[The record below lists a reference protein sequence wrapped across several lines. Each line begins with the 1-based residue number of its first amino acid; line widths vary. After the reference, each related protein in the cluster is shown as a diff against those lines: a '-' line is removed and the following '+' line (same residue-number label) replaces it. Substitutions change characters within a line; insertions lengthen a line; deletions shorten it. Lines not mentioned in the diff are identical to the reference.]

1 MSVQIDGTSGLT
13 FNDASTQASSVSAIG
28 LGGTAQTWQNV
39 AGSRSTS
46 VTYTNST
53 GRPIMVCI
61 STTGGANGDLVIN
74 GVSIGRCDAV
84 GYQTVSGIVPNSG
97 TYSLNGATG
106 IIYWAE
112 LR

>member
-1 MSVQIDGTSGLT
+1 MSVTINGTNGVTYNNST
-13 FNDASTQASSVSAIG
+13 TDAVAG
-28 LGGTAQTWQNV
+28 LGTGNQTWQDV
-39 AGSRSTS
+39 KASRSTGT
-46 VTYTNST
+46 TYTNST

-74 GVSIGRCDAV
+74 GVYIGRCDSS
-84 GYQTVSGIVPNSG
+84 GYQTVSGVVPNSG
-97 TYSLNGATG
+97 TYSLNGGIG